1 MTSDDIKKIK
11 EEGFVNVY
19 GFSSD
24 IAKVFSDSNIVVLPS
39 YREGLPKVLIE
50 AAACGRA
57 IVTTDV
63 PGCRD
68 AIEPNVTGLLCEV
81 KDIESLARMIE
92 KLIIDEKLRNRMG
105 YEGRKLAEQEFD
117 INKVVEKH
125 FDIYESRA

>member
-1 MTSDDIKKIK
+1 MTNDDIKKIK

-19 GFSSD
+19 GFSID
-24 IAKVFSDSNIVVLPS
+24 IEKVFCDSNIVVLPS

-50 AAACGRA
+50 AAACVRA
-57 IVTTDV
+57 VVTTDV

-125 FDIYESRA
+125 FEIYEGRV